1 MGAAV
6 RALPLLSVLAIA
18 AAVAALRAEALSLD
32 VHHRYSATVR
42 GWAKAAGHPGRRAAP
57 AAGTAEYYAALAGHD
72 LRHRSLAA
80 AAAAPAP
87 GAGGPLAFA
96 DGNETYRISDF
107 GL

>member
-6 RALPLLSVLAIA
+6 RALPLLLVLAIA
-18 AAVAALRAEALSLD
+18 AALKAEALSLD

-42 GWAKAAGHPGRRAAP
+42 GWAEAAGHPGHRAAP

-72 LRHRSLAA
+72 LRRRSLAAA

-87 GAGGPLAFA
+87 GAGGGPLAFA

>member
-6 RALPLLSVLAIA
+6 RALPLLLVLAIA
-18 AAVAALRAEALSLD
+18 AALKAEALSLD

-42 GWAKAAGHPGRRAAP
+42 GWAEAAGHPGHRAP

-72 LRHRSLAA
+72 LRRRSLAA
-80 AAAAPAP
+80 ANAAPSP

>member
-6 RALPLLSVLAIA
+6 RALPLLLVL
-18 AAVAALRAEALSLD
+18 AVAAARAEALSLD

-42 GWAKAAGHPGRRAAP
+42 GWAEAAGHPGHRAP

-72 LRHRSLAA
+72 LRRRSLAA
-80 AAAAPAP
+80 ANAAPAP